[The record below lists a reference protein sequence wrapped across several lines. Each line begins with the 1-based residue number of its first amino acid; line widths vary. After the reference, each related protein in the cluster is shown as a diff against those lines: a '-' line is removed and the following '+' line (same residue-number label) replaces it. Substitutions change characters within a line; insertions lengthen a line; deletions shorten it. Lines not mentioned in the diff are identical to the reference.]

1 MFTERPKF
9 YAEYIALVVFGV
21 LSLVLVP
28 AILFVRLPYEKLSL
42 VAVSVLALCVVLI
55 STVTYQ
61 SLSTYVRT
69 YKMAQ
74 KLSKD
79 LLVHSRELFYELYR
93 NSPVPYILIDMEGK
107 VESANTSAI
116 RFFGVHEGTLD
127 GTDFFTY
134 IEDDG
139 TNKTNFIPAYFKQ
152 GKPIS
157 DAEVSLH
164 KADGTIRFA
173 ILSIFLYKDVEGRQ
187 KGLLTLVDIT
197 KQKMVDKAKT
207 EFVSLASHQLRTP
220 ISSLRWNVELFE
232 GIPDVT
238 LTDTQ
243 RQYLRKITDGIARMD
258 SLVTDFLSV
267 SKLELGTL
275 KPHYETFELSDF
287 LGSLHEEF
295 RLHAEKKNVTFETNW
310 SEHFGPITSDTR
322 LLNMALGNLLSNAIK
337 YTPQNGVVRGAVT
350 LNESTITFRIEDS
363 GIGIPGSDHEMIFSK
378 LFRASNVESKGI
390 DGTGLGLYIVKE
402 ALRVIGGTIS
412 FESKE
417 GVGTTFIAVIPRR

>member
-9 YAEYIALVVFGV
+9 YAEYIALVVFGIS
-21 LSLVLVP
+21 SLVLVP
-28 AILFVRLPYEKLSL
+28 AVLFVRLPYEKLSL
-42 VAVSVLALCVVLI
+42 VVIIVLALCVILI

-79 LLVHSRELFYELYR
+79 LLIHSRELFYELYR

-116 RFFGVHEGTLD
+116 RFFGVHEGALD

-164 KADGTIRFA
+164 KADGTIRYA

-310 SEHFGPITSDTR
+310 SEQFGPITSDTR

-337 YTPQNGVVRGAVT
+337 YTPQNGVVRGTVT
-350 LNESTITFRIEDS
+350 LSESTITFRIEDS

-412 FESKE
+412 FESRE

>member
-1 MFTERPKF
+1 MFTERPRF
-9 YAEYIALVVFGV
+9 YAEYITVAIFGA
-21 LSLVLVP
+21 LSLALAYAVFFIQVP
-28 AILFVRLPYEKLSL
+28 QEKLSQ
-42 VAVSVLALCVVLI
+42 VTIIALAFCVILI
-55 STVTYQ
+55 STVAYL

-69 YKMAQ
+69 YKMAK

-93 NSPVPYILIDMEGK
+93 NSPVPYILIDTNGG

-116 RFFGVHEGTLD
+116 RFFGVHEGALD
-127 GTDFFTY
+127 GTDFFSY

-152 GKPIS
+152 GKPINE
-157 DAEVSLH
+157 AEVTLH
-164 KADGTIRFA
+164 KADGTTRFA
-173 ILSIFLYKDVEGRQ
+173 ILSIFLYKDVEGRE

-197 KQKMVDKAKT
+197 KQKMIDKAKT

-258 SLVTDFLSV
+258 VLVSDFLSV

-275 KPHYETFELSDF
+275 KPHYETFALTDF
-287 LGSLHEEF
+287 LSSLQDEF
-295 RLHAEKKNVTFETNW
+295 RLHAEKKNVVFETNW
-310 SEHFGPITSDTR
+310 SEQFGPITSDTR
-322 LLNMALGNLLSNAIK
+322 LLNMAIGNLLSNAIK
-337 YTPQNGVVRGAVT
+337 YTPQNGVVRGTVAFG
-350 LNESTITFRIEDS
+350 ESTITFRIEDS
-363 GIGIPGSDHEMIFSK
+363 GIGIPSTDQEMIFSK